1 MATRVVLLDLDGTV
15 WDSYAWYGRVLERAG
30 LAHARET
37 ETALRQGR
45 SLIRIGKDLG
55 VPRSRLIRMIKD
67 TSEAIPL
74 YPGVETSL
82 AVVSDRGTRLGIV
95 TSLSGA
101 IAVPMLATAGIE
113 TFFQA
118 VVHPGICR
126 AYKPSGRPILFALE
140 AMREP
145 ASSTVVYVGDREED
159 AAAAR
164 NAGVRF
170 GWASFGYG
178 HRTPSPGETVL
189 ATFSEIVQL

>member
-1 MATRVVLLDLDGTV
+1 MATRVILLDLDGTV

-74 YPGVETSL
+74 YPEVAASL
-82 AVVSDRGTRLGIV
+82 AVLSDRGTKLGIV

-101 IAVPMLATAGIE
+101 IAVPMLATAGIDI
-113 TFFQA
+113 FFQA
-118 VVHPGICR
+118 VVHPGVCR
-126 AYKPSGRPILFALE
+126 AYKPSGRPILVALE
-140 AMREP
+140 ALGEP
-145 ASSTVVYVGDREED
+145 ASSAVVYVGDREED

-170 GWASFGYG
+170 AWASFGYG
-178 HRTPSPGETVL
+178 DRTPSIGRTVVT
-189 ATFSEIVQL
+189 TFGEIVHL